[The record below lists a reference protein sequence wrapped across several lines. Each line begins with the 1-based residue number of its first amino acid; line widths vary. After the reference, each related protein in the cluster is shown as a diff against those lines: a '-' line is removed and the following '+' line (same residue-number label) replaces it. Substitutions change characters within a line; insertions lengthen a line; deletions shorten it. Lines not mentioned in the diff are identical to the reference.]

1 MLADTLIFFVQTLG
15 GLFAVAVLLRFA
27 MQVMRVPFSNP
38 FAEFIVQITDF
49 AVRPVRRL
57 IPGWG
62 GYDWASLL
70 LAWLTEVLVAA
81 ALLWIK
87 GFPFS
92 LAGASIGLVLLG
104 VGVLELVKLV
114 LYLVMGLTLLRALL
128 SWVNPY
134 SPLAAIIYPLTEPL
148 LAPFRRLLPA
158 SQIDFS
164 PLVLLILCQFLLAV
178 PFAALERA
186 LLGAF

>member
-1 MLADTLIFFVQTLG
+1 MLADTLNFFIQTLG

-38 FAEFIVQITDF
+38 FAQFIVRITDF
-49 AVRPVRRL
+49 AVRPLRRV

-62 GYDWASLL
+62 GYDWSSLM
-70 LAWLTEVLVAA
+70 LAWFIEVVVAA
-81 ALLWIK
+81 ALLWVK

-92 LAGASIGLVLLG
+92 LAGFGMVPVLLG
-104 VGVLELVKLV
+104 LGAVELVKLA
-114 LYLVMGLTLLRALL
+114 LYLIIGLTLVRAII

-134 SPLAAIIYPLTEPL
+134 SPIAPVIYPLTEPL
-148 LAPFRRLLPA
+148 MAPFRRLLPA

-164 PLVLLILCQFLLAV
+164 PLVLIILCQFLLVV
-178 PFAALERA
+178 PLAALERA
-186 LLGAF
+186 VLGAF

>member
-1 MLADTLIFFVQTLG
+1 MLADTFNFFIQTLG

-27 MQVMRVPFSNP
+27 MQAMRVPFANP
-38 FAEFIVQITDF
+38 FAQFVVRITDF
-49 AVRPVRRL
+49 AVRPLRRV

-70 LAWLTEVLVAA
+70 LAWFIEVVVV
-81 ALLWIK
+81 ALLWVK

-92 LAGASIGLVLLG
+92 LPGLKLWPILLG
-104 VGVLELVKLV
+104 LGALALVKLA
-114 LYLVMGLTLLRALL
+114 LYLIIGLTLVRAII

-134 SPLAAIIYPLTEPL
+134 SPISPVIYPLTEPL
-148 LAPFRRLLPA
+148 LRPFRRLLPA

-164 PLVLLILCQFLLAV
+164 PLVLIILCQFLLVV
-178 PFAALERA
+178 PLAALERA
-186 LLGAF
+186 ALGAF

>member
-1 MLADTLIFFVQTLG
+1 MLADTLNFFIQTLG

-27 MQVMRVPFSNP
+27 MQAMRVPFSNS
-38 FAEFIVQITDF
+38 FAQFIVHITDF
-49 AVRPVRRL
+49 VVRPLRRV

-70 LAWLTEVLVAA
+70 LAWLTEVLVTA
-81 ALLWIK
+81 ALLWVK

-92 LAGASIGLVLLG
+92 LAGLGIWPVVSGLG
-104 VGVLELVKLV
+104 VLALVKLA
-114 LYLVMGLTLLRALL
+114 LYLIIGLTLVRAIL

-134 SPLAAIIYPLTEPL
+134 SPLSPVIYPLTEPL
-148 LAPFRRLLPA
+148 LRPFRRLLPA

-164 PLVLLILCQFLLAV
+164 PLVLIILCQFLLSV
-178 PFAALERA
+178 PLAALERA
-186 LLGAF
+186 ALGAF

>member
-1 MLADTLIFFVQTLG
+1 MLADTLNFFIQTLG

-27 MQVMRVPFSNP
+27 MQAMRVPFSNP
-38 FAEFIVQITDF
+38 FAQFIVRITDF
-49 AVRPVRRL
+49 AVRPLRRF

-62 GYDWASLL
+62 GYDWASLF
-70 LAWLTEVLVAA
+70 LAWLIEVLVVTT
-81 ALLWIK
+81 LLWVK

-92 LAGASIGLVLLG
+92 LAGLGVWPVLLG
-104 VGVLELVKLV
+104 LGAIELVKMALW
-114 LYLVMGLTLLRALL
+114 LIMGLTLVRAVL

-134 SPLAAIIYPLTEPL
+134 SPISPVIYPLTEPL

-164 PLVLLILCQFLLAV
+164 PLVLFILCQFLLVV
-178 PFAALERA
+178 PVAALERA
-186 LLGAF
+186 AMAAF

>member
-1 MLADTLIFFVQTLG
+1 MLVDTLNFFIQTLG
-15 GLFAVAVLLRFA
+15 SLLALAVFLRFA

-38 FAEFIVQITDF
+38 FAQFIVRITDF
-49 AVRPVRRL
+49 AVRPMRRV

-70 LAWLTEVLVAA
+70 LAWLIEVLVAA
-81 ALLWIK
+81 ALLWVK

-92 LAGASIGLVLLG
+92 LAGAGVWPVLLG
-104 VGVLELVKLV
+104 VGAMELVKLA
-114 LYLVMGLTLLRALL
+114 LYLVMGLTLVRAVL

-134 SPLAAIIYPLTEPL
+134 SPLSPVIYPLTEPI
-148 LAPFRRLLPA
+148 LAPLRRWLPA

-178 PFAALERA
+178 PIAALERG
-186 LLGAF
+186 LLGSF

>member
-1 MLADTLIFFVQTLG
+1 MLADTLNFFIQTLG

-27 MQVMRVPFSNP
+27 MQALRVPFANP
-38 FAEFIVQITDF
+38 FAQFVVRITNF
-49 AVRPVRRL
+49 AVRPLRRI
-57 IPGWG
+57 IPGLG

-81 ALLWIK
+81 ALLWVK

-92 LAGASIGLVLLG
+92 LAGAGLWPVLLG
-104 VGVLELVKLV
+104 LGAVELAKLA
-114 LYLVMGLTLLRALL
+114 LYLVMGLTLARAVL

-134 SPLAAIIYPLTEPL
+134 SPISPVIYPLTEPL
-148 LAPFRRLLPA
+148 LRPFRRLLPA

-164 PLVLLILCQFLLAV
+164 PLVLILLCQFLLAV
-178 PFAALERA
+178 PVAALERA
-186 LLGAF
+186 ALGAF

>member
-1 MLADTLIFFVQTLG
+1 MLADTLNFFIQTLG

-38 FAEFIVQITDF
+38 FAQFIVRITDF
-49 AVRPVRRL
+49 AVRPLRRV

-62 GYDWASLL
+62 GYDWASLF
-70 LAWLTEVLVAA
+70 LAWLTEVLVVA
-81 ALLWIK
+81 ALLWVK
-87 GFPFS
+87 DFPFS
-92 LAGASIGLVLLG
+92 LAGLG
-104 VGVLELVKLV
+104 VWPVLFGLGAVELVKLA
-114 LYLVMGLTLLRALL
+114 LYLVMGLTLVRAVL

-134 SPLAAIIYPLTEPL
+134 SPIAPVIYPLTEPL

-164 PLVLLILCQFLLAV
+164 PLVLIILCQFMLAV
-178 PFAALERA
+178 PLAALERA
-186 LLGAF
+186 ALSAF

>member
-1 MLADTLIFFVQTLG
+1 MLADTLSFFIQTLG

-27 MQVMRVPFSNP
+27 MQAMRVPFSNP
-38 FAEFIVQITDF
+38 FAQFIVHITDF
-49 AVRPVRRL
+49 AVKPMRRI

-70 LAWLTEVLVAA
+70 LAWLIEVLVAA
-81 ALLWIK
+81 AMRWVQ

-92 LAGASIGLVLLG
+92 LAGAGVWPALLG
-104 VGVLELVKLV
+104 LGAVELVKIA
-114 LYLVMGLTLLRALL
+114 LYLVMGLTLVRAVL

-134 SPLAAIIYPLTEPL
+134 SPLAPVIYPLTEPL

-164 PLVLLILCQFLLAV
+164 PLVLIILCQFLLSV
-178 PFAALERA
+178 PLAALERA
-186 LLGAF
+186 ALGAF

>member
-1 MLADTLIFFVQTLG
+1 MLADTLDFFIQTLG

-38 FAEFIVQITDF
+38 FAQFIVRITDF
-49 AVRPVRRL
+49 AVRPLRRV

-81 ALLWIK
+81 ALLWVK

-92 LAGASIGLVLLG
+92 LAGFGVWPVLLG
-104 VGVLELVKLV
+104 LGAVELVKLA
-114 LYLVMGLTLLRALL
+114 LYLVMGLTLVRAVI

-134 SPLAAIIYPLTEPL
+134 SPISPVIYPLTEPL
-148 LAPFRRLLPA
+148 LRPFRRLLPA

-164 PLVLLILCQFLLAV
+164 PLVLIILCQFLLSV
-178 PFAALERA
+178 PVAALERA
-186 LLGAF
+186 ALGAF

>member
-1 MLADTLIFFVQTLG
+1 MLADTLNFFIQTLG

-38 FAEFIVQITDF
+38 FAQFIVRITDF
-49 AVRPVRRL
+49 AVRPLRRMV
-57 IPGWG
+57 PGWG

-70 LAWLTEVLVAA
+70 LAWLIEVVVVA
-81 ALLWIK
+81 ALLWVK

-92 LAGASIGLVLLG
+92 LAGLGLWPVLLG
-104 VGVLELVKLV
+104 LGALELLKLA

-134 SPLAAIIYPLTEPL
+134 SPVAPVIYPLTEPL
-148 LAPFRRLLPA
+148 LQPFRRMLPA

-164 PLVLLILCQFLLAV
+164 PLVLIILCQFLLVV
-178 PFAALERA
+178 PLAALERA
-186 LLGAF
+186 ALGAF

>member
-1 MLADTLIFFVQTLG
+1 MLDDTLRFFIQTLG

-38 FAEFIVQITDF
+38 FAQFIVRITDF
-49 AVRPVRRL
+49 AVRPLRRV

-62 GYDWASLL
+62 GFDWASLL
-70 LAWLTEVLVAA
+70 LAWLTEVLVVVG
-81 ALLWIK
+81 LLWVK
-87 GFPFS
+87 DFPFS
-92 LAGASIGLVLLG
+92 LAGFGVWPALLG
-104 VGVLELVKLV
+104 LGALELIKLA
-114 LYLVMGLTLLRALL
+114 LYLIMGLTLVRAVL

-134 SPLAAIIYPLTEPL
+134 SPIAPVVYPLTEPL

-164 PLVLLILCQFLLAV
+164 PLVLIVLCQFLLAV
-178 PFAALERA
+178 PLAALERA
-186 LLGAF
+186 ALGSF

>member
-1 MLADTLIFFVQTLG
+1 MLADTLRFFIQTLG
-15 GLFAVAVLLRFA
+15 GLFAVAVFLRFA
-27 MQVMRVPFSNP
+27 MQLMRVPFSNP
-38 FAEFIVQITDF
+38 FAQFIVRITNF
-49 AVRPVRRL
+49 AVRPLRKL

-62 GYDWASLL
+62 GYDWSSLF
-70 LAWLTEVLVAA
+70 LAWLIEVLVAA
-81 ALLWIK
+81 ALLWVK

-92 LAGASIGLVLLG
+92 LAGFGVWPVLAG
-104 VGVLELVKLV
+104 VGVLELVKLA
-114 LYLVMGLTLLRALL
+114 LYLIMGLTLVRAVL

-134 SPLAAIIYPLTEPL
+134 SPLSPVIYPLTEPL

-178 PFAALERA
+178 PIAALERA
-186 LLGAF
+186 LLGSF